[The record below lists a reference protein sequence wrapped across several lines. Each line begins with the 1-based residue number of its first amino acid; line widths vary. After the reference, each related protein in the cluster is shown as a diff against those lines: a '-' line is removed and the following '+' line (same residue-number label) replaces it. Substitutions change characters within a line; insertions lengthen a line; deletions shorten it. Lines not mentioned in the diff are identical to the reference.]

1 MFVNSM
7 KYLLVQLMSYVK
19 CVEYLFAGSLDREEL
34 FDSFETF
41 EYYPLEKLKVSCCC
55 IQALI
60 TLHSYIFFAVS
71 HGFSDKLQTCIIHLY
86 SLCYASPMENAPF

>member
-55 IQALI
+55 I
-60 TLHSYIFFAVS
+60 
-71 HGFSDKLQTCIIHLY
+71 
-86 SLCYASPMENAPF
+86 